1 MSLFEEFDFFMNNMN
16 KLSFSE
22 LVVICKR
29 YNIDCN
35 NKTMKE
41 VIELIK
47 NYISRTCPEYIDYY
61 ILREQK
67 KYLILNNKQR
77 NQLFVLEIEQKMRSF
92 IQKRLTTETEEKLKK
107 YNLEQSRNEKIRLEQ
122 ERVRQQQLEQE
133 RVRQQ
138 QLEYERVR
146 QQQLEYERVRQQQ
159 LEYERARQLQFQQ
172 EVARQQY
179 LQRIEEERVRQ
190 QLLQEEKFRQQQ
202 LEQEKNVVLN
212 EITVLLTNMCNSKNI
227 IYVE

>member
-107 YNLEQSRNEKIRLEQ
+107 HNLEQSRNEKIRLEQ

-133 RVRQQ
+133 KVRQQ
-138 QLEYERVR
+138 QLEYERV
-146 QQQLEYERVRQQQ
+146 
-159 LEYERARQLQFQQ
+159 
-172 EVARQQY
+172 RQQY

-190 QLLQEEKFRQQQ
+190 QLLQEERFRQQQ

>member
-41 VIELIK
+41 VTELIK

-67 KYLILNNKQR
+67 KYLILNNRQR
-77 NQLFVLEIEQKMRSF
+77 NQLFVLEIEQKMRSV
-92 IQKRLTTETEEKLKK
+92 IQKRLTTDMEEKLKK
-107 YNLEQSRNEKIRLEQ
+107 HNLEQSRNEKIRLEQ
-122 ERVRQQQLEQE
+122 ERVRQQQLEQ
-133 RVRQQ
+133 
-138 QLEYERVR
+138 ERVR

-190 QLLQEEKFRQQQ
+190 QLLQEERFRQQQ

>member
-107 YNLEQSRNEKIRLEQ
+107 HNLEQSRNEKIRLEQ
-122 ERVRQQQLEQE
+122 EKVRQQQLEQE
-133 RVRQQ
+133 K
-138 QLEYERVR
+138 VR

-190 QLLQEEKFRQQQ
+190 QLLQEERFRQQQ

>member
-41 VIELIK
+41 VTELIK

-67 KYLILNNKQR
+67 KYLILNNRQR
-77 NQLFVLEIEQKMRSF
+77 NQLFVLEIEQKMRSV
-92 IQKRLTTETEEKLKK
+92 IQKRLTTDMEEKLKK
-107 YNLEQSRNEKIRLEQ
+107 HNLEQSRNEKIRLEE
-122 ERVRQQQLEQE
+122 ERVRKQQLEQE
-133 RVRQQ
+133 RVRQH
-138 QLEYERVR
+138 
-146 QQQLEYERVRQQQ
+146 QLEYERVRQQQ

-190 QLLQEEKFRQQQ
+190 ELLQEERFRQQQ

>member
-41 VIELIK
+41 VTELIK

-67 KYLILNNKQR
+67 KYLILNNRQR
-77 NQLFVLEIEQKMRSF
+77 NQLFVLEIEQKMRSV
-92 IQKRLTTETEEKLKK
+92 IQKRLTTEMEEKLKK
-107 YNLEQSRNEKIRLEQ
+107 HNLEQSRNEKIR
-122 ERVRQQQLEQE
+122 
-133 RVRQQ
+133 
-138 QLEYERVR
+138 LEYERVR

-190 QLLQEEKFRQQQ
+190 KLLQEERFRQQQ

>member
-67 KYLILNNKQR
+67 KYLILNNRQR
-77 NQLFVLEIEQKMRSF
+77 NQLFVLEIEQKMKSVL
-92 IQKRLTTETEEKLKK
+92 QKRLTTEMEEKLKK
-107 YNLEQSRNEKIRLEQ
+107 HNLEQYRNEKIKLEQ
-122 ERVRQQQLEQE
+122 ERVRQQ
-133 RVRQQ
+133 
-138 QLEYERVR
+138 LEYEI
-146 QQQLEYERVRQQQ
+146 
-159 LEYERARQLQFQQ
+159 
-172 EVARQQY
+172 ARQQY
-179 LQRIEEERVRQ
+179 LQHIEEERVRQ
-190 QLLQEEKFRQQQ
+190 QLEQERVKEQTI
-202 LEQEKNVVLN
+202 EQEKNVVLN
-212 EITVLLTNMCNSKNI
+212 EITVLLTNMCNYKNM